1 MSQPNFFSI
10 FGFVKFHSKS
20 QNISFSLGMNTNS
33 ICRPSCNK
41 IVAKC
46 LVQTKILNGY
56 VDDQNLTKSFIL
68 HSCNIYSKKLDNET
82 DEKSLATKNFA
93 TCHEPLDMVCLVK
106 VKSLKQ
112 WLSPSISCEIDA
124 QADLHNKTLFNS
136 KLSDSFFSKFLQ

>member
-1 MSQPNFFSI
+1 MRSLNWKICDRVIAISSFRKYLAFNMSQPNFLSI

-20 QNISFSLGMNTNS
+20 QSISFSLRMNTKS
-33 ICRPSCNK
+33 ICRPSRNK

-82 DEKSLATKNFA
+82 DEKILATKNFA
-93 TCHEPLDMVCLVK
+93 TCGEPLDMICLLH
-106 VKSLKQ
+106 VKSLKKS
-112 WLSPSISCEIDA
+112 L
-124 QADLHNKTLFNS
+124 LL
-136 KLSDSFFSKFLQ
+136 